1 MPNQSSVDPLTF
13 QAYLETE
20 YRVQGIPAFILK
32 VGEANDDLLRAHRRH
47 GADCSAFLTACNP
60 FSEPFDEA
68 SNAARQ
74 AALAAELSRR
84 GLIFLPGVGQHPSNE
99 WPGENSYLARKI
111 HHASLPAVSLLPRA
125 A

>member
-99 WPGENSYLARKI
+99 WPGESSYLAHLIQTHSRD
-111 HHASLPAVSLLPRA
+111 SLATMA
-125 A
+125 